1 MSDKIIRCPQCGAPM
16 TQRFAERGPHAG
28 KVFLGCT
35 RFPACKG
42 NLSAD
47 GTDPTADR
55 RSTRKTRTSSSPQTK
70 GRTPLNVGDLIVSSE
85 NDLGV
90 GKAVSRQGDQV
101 ILEYFDNPGQA
112 PEERVRRA
120 VSVRSMRRFNLDQEV
135 RAFWQ
140 TELGWRSGRLDEI
153 NENRDILVRTRDG
166 ARFLRERDVYIRWDR
181 PLHDPVGF
189 GEAGL
194 MESPYLSDLRR
205 PFMHHVLRQRAASHG
220 MGAALA
226 SSIELHP
233 HQLDA
238 ARRVLEDPIQRYLL
252 ADEVGLGKTIEAGI
266 VIRQILQDYPASTVQ
281 LILPPFL
288 VEQWGREL
296 DSKFGIRDFSADRI
310 RIAREDR
317 PDEWTPADLLVVDEA
332 HNLARM
338 RTSTVLDL
346 RRRYEKLSEVA
357 LASPRLLLLSA
368 TPVLHNEEVFLGMLQ
383 LLDPALYGQAT
394 VESVRQKVESRSK
407 LGRTF
412 MALKPSLPASV
423 LNRLLGEVRKVLAD
437 DEQVQTLVDAV
448 QAAVAERDK
457 STVTAAINEL
467 HAHVSEVHRVH
478 RRMIRTRR
486 TEGLLSE
493 YRVQGRMEP
502 KSFSLDSVQLKTA
515 SDLLDEWR
523 QYAVASTEIGQM
535 TVEEGGRLFAEAC
548 ALLLD
553 PQALADWARHRR
565 QDAASDDENDV
576 LERIEYTL
584 RSDARRAI
592 VSAPL
597 ADHLSYQ
604 IVTGERVVIFCSTT
618 ALAEELAQELGDLLG
633 DHMVVLHLSSMDPTD
648 AEYSIRIFESDSPDA
663 RILVCDKSA
672 EEGRNLQM
680 ADVVVHVGLPSEVNR
695 LEQRIGRTDRWTG
708 TREMQGVRCLR
719 VASADDTDQWDVLW
733 SEIVQHGF
741 EVFTK
746 SVASL
751 QHAVEML
758 TAEAWEAL
766 FLEGADAKE
775 RVIRNVTDKLAAELD
790 HVREQDSL
798 DSREAPI
805 DSRSIFAQMSRSE
818 LEENSFAEIADDLF
832 ARDGASGNIR
842 LTPTGSPRTG
852 RGSYRITKER
862 SAEPPL
868 IPLWRL
874 RRDFVPVE
882 GQVGTFRREIAVANP
897 GVRLYRYGS
906 PFIDAV
912 SDFVWND
919 DRGRAFGMWRYDPE
933 WKYEELVAYRFDF
946 HIEADLPEPNSLSF
960 LAVADESHA
969 IRRRADSLFP
979 PTIETVWIDATGNVI
994 SDPATLS
1001 ILSERYRKPRTQGEA
1016 GDFSINITRLQRV
1029 FQIVPRSVWRDEW
1042 RAAESAARSAVL
1054 ELERVQDRISTGSS
1068 LCEHDHQTRIR
1079 QLALR
1084 EQYAS
1089 AEEAATLASERR
1101 VESDLSHTLSAAIA
1115 NPSLRLDSTG
1125 IVIVSGYSIEDLN
1138 E

>member
-1 MSDKIIRCPQCGAPM
+1 M

-28 KVFLGCT
+28 KMFLGCT

-42 NLSAD
+42 SLTAD
-47 GTDPTADR
+47 GTDPTADE
-55 RSTRKTRTSSSPQTK
+55 RKPRKKRAPSSLPAK
-70 GRTPLNVGDLIVSSE
+70 GRTPLRVGDLIVSSD
-85 NDLGV
+85 NNLGV

-112 PEERVRRA
+112 PEERVRKV
-120 VSVRSMRRFNLDQEV
+120 VSARSMRRFKLDQEV

-166 ARFLRERDVYIRWDR
+166 TRFLRERDVYIRWDR
-181 PLHDPVGF
+181 ALHDPVGF

-296 DSKFGIRDFSADRI
+296 DTKFGVRDFSADRI
-310 RIAREDR
+310 RIVREDD

-332 HNLARM
+332 HNLARL
-338 RTSTVLDL
+338 RTSTVIDL

-394 VESVRQKVESRSK
+394 VQSVREKVASRSK

-423 LNRLLGEVRKVLAD
+423 VNRLLGEVRKVLAD
-437 DEQVQTLVDAV
+437 DDRVQTLVDAV
-448 QAAVAERDK
+448 QDAVTGQDK
-457 STVTAAINEL
+457 PAIAVAINEL

-486 TEGLLSE
+486 TEGLLSG

-502 KSFSLDSVQLKTA
+502 KSFSLESELLKT
-515 SDLLDEWR
+515 SSNLLDEWR
-523 QYAVASTEIGQM
+523 QYAVASTEVGQM
-535 TVEEGGRLFAEAC
+535 TVEEGGRLFSEAC

-553 PQALADWARHRR
+553 PHALADWARNRR
-565 QDAASDDENDV
+565 QDASSDDELDV
-576 LERIEYTL
+576 LERIDYTL
-584 RSDARRAI
+584 RSNDRRAI

-604 IVTGERVVIFCSTT
+604 IVAGERVVIFCPTT
-618 ALAEELAQELGDLLG
+618 SLAEELAQELGDLLG
-633 DHMVVLHLSSMDPTD
+633 DPMVALHLSSMDPAD
-648 AEYSIRIFESDSPDA
+648 AESSIRMFESDSLDA
-663 RILVCDKSA
+663 RILVCDRSA

-680 ADVVVHVGLPSEVNR
+680 ADVVVHVGLPGEVNR
-695 LEQRIGRTDRWTG
+695 LEQRIGRTDRWTSDREAQG
-708 TREMQGVRCLR
+708 TRCLR
-719 VASADDTDQWDVLW
+719 VASANDSDQWDVLW

-741 EVFTK
+741 EVFNK

-751 QHAVEML
+751 QHAVERL
-758 TAEAWEAL
+758 TAHAWESL
-766 FLEGADAKE
+766 FLDGADAKE
-775 RVIRNVTDKLAAELD
+775 RVIRNVTDHLATELD
-790 HVREQDSL
+790 RVREQDSL

-805 DSRSIFAQMSRSE
+805 DSRSIFAQITGSE
-818 LEENSFAEIADDLF
+818 LEERRFSEVADDLF

-842 LTPTGSPRTG
+842 LTPTGSPRTHI
-852 RGSYRITKER
+852 GSYRITKEK

-874 RRDFVPVE
+874 RRDFVPLE
-882 GQVGTFRREIAVANP
+882 GQVGTFRREIAVAKP

-919 DRGRAFGMWRYDPE
+919 DRGRAFGMWRYHPE

-946 HIEADLPEPNSLSF
+946 HIEADLPEANSLSF
-960 LAVADESHA
+960 LAAADESHA
-969 IRRRADSLFP
+969 IRRRADALFP
-979 PTIETVWIDATGNVI
+979 PAIETVWIDVTGNVI
-994 SDPATLS
+994 SDPEVLA
-1001 ILSERYRKPRTQGEA
+1001 ILDERYRKPRTLGEA

-1029 FQIVPRSVWRDEW
+1029 FRIVPKPVWRDEW

-1054 ELERVQDRISTGSS
+1054 ELDRVHDRISTGSS
-1068 LCEHDHQTRIR
+1068 LCAHDHRTRIR

-1084 EQYAS
+1084 EKYAS

-1101 VESDLSHTLSAAIA
+1101 LESDLSHTLSDAIA

-1125 IVIVSGYSIEDLN
+1125 IVIVSGYSIEDPI